1 MSMVSNKAQADARIQ
16 EIYTQIATSRSGVQ
30 SLESELQNLQNM
42 KFDENG
48 QVIRESNQTLLKG

>member
-1 MSMVSNKAQADARIQ
+1 MSTVSNRAQAHQRIQ
-16 EIYTQIATSRSGVQ
+16 EIYGQIATSRSGV
-30 SLESELQNLQNM
+30 SALESELQKLQNM